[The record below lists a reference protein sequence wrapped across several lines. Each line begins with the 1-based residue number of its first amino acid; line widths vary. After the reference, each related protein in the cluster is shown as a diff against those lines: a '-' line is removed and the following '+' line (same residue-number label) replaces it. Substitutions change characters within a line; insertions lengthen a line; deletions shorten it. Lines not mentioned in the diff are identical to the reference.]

1 MIFFTYDEDN
11 YDSEEVRES
20 VKYEELRK
28 VKGIWIDRRYA
39 SSPEDIPYYKGNKE
53 WADKEWYGEGKNHR
67 VTDGMIERDFEE
79 EFSIIELNSLDD
91 LLEFQRKYDTNASI
105 SIGSH
110 YFYNGEL
117 LNTFN
122 YDYHVE

>member
-79 EFSIIELNSLDD
+79 EFSIIELNAALERPASFSLGWPKAFAKMEFIKGPIIFF
-91 LLEFQRKYDTNASI
+91 LLSEF
-105 SIGSH
+105 G
-110 YFYNGEL
+110 GL
-117 LNTFN
+117 
-122 YDYHVE
+122 